1 MSLTLR
7 DAQHLSWKTF
17 KKFEAFNQKRSG
29 SLGSAA
35 DFVKKATE
43 VAERI
48 GTLENSGLSAEK
60 EEFAKLLSELLFVM
74 LILAER
80 YGVSLEDSF
89 LQAVDELILG
99 FVS

>member
-17 KKFEAFNQKRSG
+17 KKFEKMWAPQAANFN
-29 SLGSAA
+29 SADELA
-35 DFVKKATE
+35 KKACE
-43 VAERI
+43 LAEKLK
-48 GTLENSGLSAEK
+48 TKAPQTPADK
-60 EEFAKLLSELLFVM
+60 EEFGKHLSHLLFSM
-74 LILAER
+74 FILAESQ
-80 YGVSLEDSF
+80 GVVLEDSF